1 MSVELS
7 DVKAKYISEKSPL
20 KSADTDTDE
29 GEVLSDSQQ
38 SLFQSKLDFIR
49 SISFD
54 DDSREGSGSQ
64 DRNTNEVG
72 SNGIEVQDQD
82 IAAFTG
88 LEANIAQK
96 PLIVNNATIA
106 SLGEMYP
113 HNDGVT
119 DLQASLTAAISSGR
133 KIEDMPEEIKD
144 QLKLIFNPK

>member
-7 DVKAKYISEKSPL
+7 DVKARYVSEQSSL
-20 KSADTDTDE
+20 KPADKDE
-29 GEVLSDSQQ
+29 GEVISDSQQ
-38 SLFQSKLDFIR
+38 TLFQSKLDFIR
-49 SISFD
+49 SISSD
-54 DDSREGSGSQ
+54 DNSREGSGSQ

-72 SNGIEVQDQD
+72 SNDIEAQDQN

-96 PLIVNNATIA
+96 PLLINNASIA

-113 HNDGVT
+113 HNDGIT
-119 DLQASLTAAISSGR
+119 DLQASLTETINSGK
-133 KIEDMPEEIKD
+133 KIEDMPEEVRD

>member
-7 DVKAKYISEKSPL
+7 DVKARYVSEQSSL
-20 KSADTDTDE
+20 KPADTETDE
-29 GEVLSDSQQ
+29 GEILSDSQQ
-38 SLFQSKLDFIR
+38 GLFQSKLDFIR
-49 SISFD
+49 SISSD

-72 SNGIEVQDQD
+72 SNGIAVQDQD

-96 PLIVNNATIA
+96 TLVINNSTIA

-113 HNDGVT
+113 HNDGVP
-119 DLQASLTAAISSGR
+119 DLQASLTETINSGR

>member
-7 DVKAKYISEKSPL
+7 DVKAMYISEKSPL
-20 KSADTDTDE
+20 KLAEKDE
-29 GEVLSDSQQ
+29 GEVLSDSQRG
-38 SLFQSKLDFIR
+38 LFQSKLDFIR
-49 SISFD
+49 SIGSD
-54 DDSREGSGSQ
+54 DNSREGSGSQ

-96 PLIVNNATIA
+96 PLIINNATIA

-113 HNDGVT
+113 HNDGVSN
-119 DLQASLTAAISSGR
+119 LQASLTETINSGR

>member
-1 MSVELS
+1 MSVELG
-7 DVKAKYISEKSPL
+7 DIKAKYVSEQLISKKDEDL
-20 KSADTDTDE
+20 GEDTVASE
-29 GEVLSDSQQ
+29 EQQ

-49 SISFD
+49 SINSED
-54 DDSREGSGSQ
+54 NSREGSGSQ

-72 SNGIEVQDQD
+72 SNDIEVQDQTM
-82 IAAFTG
+82 AAFTG

-96 PLIVNNATIA
+96 PLIINNATIA

-113 HNDGVT
+113 HNDGVS
-119 DLQASLTAAISSGR
+119 DLQASLTETMNSGR

>member
-20 KSADTDTDE
+20 KQADKDE

-38 SLFQSKLDFIR
+38 GLFQSKLDFIR
-49 SISFD
+49 SISSED
-54 DDSREGSGSQ
+54 NSREGSGSQ

-72 SNGIEVQDQD
+72 SNDTEVQDQD
-82 IAAFTG
+82 IAVFTG
-88 LEANIAQK
+88 LEANIAHK
-96 PLIVNNATIA
+96 PLLINNATIA

-113 HNDGVT
+113 HNDGVS
-119 DLQASLTAAISSGR
+119 DVQSSLTETLNSGK

>member
-7 DVKAKYISEKSPL
+7 DVKAMYISEKSPL
-20 KSADTDTDE
+20 KLAEKDE

-38 SLFQSKLDFIR
+38 GLFQSKLDFIR
-49 SISFD
+49 SINSD
-54 DDSREGSGSQ
+54 DDSREGSDSQ

-72 SNGIEVQDQD
+72 AQD
-82 IAAFTG
+82 IEAQDPNVAAFTG

-96 PLIVNNATIA
+96 PLIINNATIA

-113 HNDGVT
+113 NNDGIT
-119 DLQASLTAAISSGR
+119 DLQSSLTETINSGR
-133 KIEDMPEEIKD
+133 KIEDMPEEVKD

>member
-7 DVKAKYISEKSPL
+7 NVKAKYISEKSPL
-20 KSADTDTDE
+20 KQADKDE

-38 SLFQSKLDFIR
+38 GLFQSKLDFIR
-49 SISFD
+49 SISSED
-54 DDSREGSGSQ
+54 NSREGSGSQ

-72 SNGIEVQDQD
+72 SNDTEVQDQTM
-82 IAAFTG
+82 AAFTG

-96 PLIVNNATIA
+96 PLIINNATIA

-113 HNDGVT
+113 HNDGVS
-119 DLQASLTAAISSGR
+119 DLQASLTETINSGR

>member
-1 MSVELS
+1 MSLLN
-7 DVKAKYISEKSPL
+7 DVKARFISE
-20 KSADTDTDE
+20 
-29 GEVLSDSQQ
+29 Q
-38 SLFQSKLDFIR
+38 SVEKKTLPEK
-49 SISFD
+49 D
-54 DDSREGSGSQ
+54 DDSGDVAVRDLSLTVSEFIQNINSDDSSREGSDSKNE
-64 DRNTNEVG
+64 NTNEVG
-72 SNGIEVQDQD
+72 SNGIEAQDQD

-96 PLIVNNATIA
+96 PLLINNATIA

-119 DLQASLTAAISSGR
+119 DLQASLTETINSGK

>member
-7 DVKAKYISEKSPL
+7 DVKAKYVPEQSSSKP
-20 KSADTDTDE
+20 ADNDADE

-38 SLFQSKLDFIR
+38 GLFQSKLDFIK
-49 SISFD
+49 SISSD
-54 DDSREGSGSQ
+54 DNSREGVGSQ

-72 SNGIEVQDQD
+72 SNGIEAQDQN

-96 PLIVNNATIA
+96 TLVINNSTIA
-106 SLGEMYP
+106 SLGEMYS
-113 HNDGVT
+113 HNDGVP
-119 DLQASLTAAISSGR
+119 DLQASLTETINSGK

>member
-7 DVKAKYISEKSPL
+7 DVKARYVSEQSSSKP
-20 KSADTDTDE
+20 ADNDADK

-38 SLFQSKLDFIR
+38 GLFQSKLDFIR
-49 SISFD
+49 SISSD
-54 DDSREGSGSQ
+54 DNFREGSGSQ

-96 PLIVNNATIA
+96 PLIINNATIA

-113 HNDGVT
+113 HNDGVA
-119 DLQASLTAAISSGR
+119 DLQASLTETINSGK

>member
-7 DVKAKYISEKSPL
+7 DVKARYVSQQSSSKP
-20 KSADTDTDE
+20 ADNDADE

-38 SLFQSKLDFIR
+38 RLFQSKLDFIR
-49 SISFD
+49 SISSD
-54 DDSREGSGSQ
+54 DNSREGVGSQ

-72 SNGIEVQDQD
+72 SNGIEAQDQN

-96 PLIVNNATIA
+96 PLVINNSTIA

-113 HNDGVT
+113 HNDGVP
-119 DLQASLTAAISSGR
+119 DLQSSLTETINSGK

>member
-7 DVKAKYISEKSPL
+7 DIKAKYVSEQPASKKTEDLSE
-20 KSADTDTDE
+20 DTIAFE
-29 GEVLSDSQQ
+29 EQQ
-38 SLFQSKLDFIR
+38 NLFQSKLDFIR
-49 SISFD
+49 SINSD
-54 DDSREGSGSQ
+54 DNSREGSGSQ

-72 SNGIEVQDQD
+72 SNGVEVQDQN
-82 IAAFTG
+82 ITAFTG

-96 PLIVNNATIA
+96 PLLINNATIA

-119 DLQASLTAAISSGR
+119 DLQASLTETINSGK

>member
-7 DVKAKYISEKSPL
+7 DIKAKYVSEQLISKKDEDL
-20 KSADTDTDE
+20 GEDTVASE
-29 GEVLSDSQQ
+29 EQQ

-49 SISFD
+49 SISSED
-54 DDSREGSGSQ
+54 NSREGSGSQ

-72 SNGIEVQDQD
+72 SNDTEVQDQTM
-82 IAAFTG
+82 AAFTG

-96 PLIVNNATIA
+96 PLIINNATIA

-113 HNDGVT
+113 HNDGVS
-119 DLQASLTAAISSGR
+119 DLQASLTETINSGR

>member
-7 DVKAKYISEKSPL
+7 DVKARYISEKFTL
-20 KSADTDTDE
+20 KPADNDADE

-38 SLFQSKLDFIR
+38 GLFQSKLDFIR
-49 SISFD
+49 SIGSD
-54 DDSREGSGSQ
+54 DNSREGSGSQ

-72 SNGIEVQDQD
+72 SNDIKVQDQT

-96 PLIVNNATIA
+96 PLIINSATIA
-106 SLGEMYP
+106 GLGEMYP
-113 HNDGVT
+113 HNDGVS
-119 DLQASLTAAISSGR
+119 DLQASLTETINSGR

>member
-7 DVKAKYISEKSPL
+7 DVKARYISEKSTVKP
-20 KSADTDTDE
+20 ADTDTDK
-29 GEVLSDSQQ
+29 GEALSDSQQ

-49 SISFD
+49 LISSD

-64 DRNTNEVG
+64 DRNTNELG
-72 SNGIEVQDQD
+72 SNGTEVQD
-82 IAAFTG
+82 IAAFSG

-96 PLIVNNATIA
+96 PLIINNASIA

-113 HNDGVT
+113 DNGGVP
-119 DLQASLTAAISSGR
+119 DLQASLTETINSGR

-144 QLKLIFNPK
+144 QLRLIFNPR

>member
-20 KSADTDTDE
+20 KQADKDE

-38 SLFQSKLDFIR
+38 GLFQSKLDFIR
-49 SISFD
+49 SISSED
-54 DDSREGSGSQ
+54 NSREGSGSQ
-64 DRNTNEVG
+64 DRNTNELG
-72 SNGIEVQDQD
+72 SNDTEVQDQTM
-82 IAAFTG
+82 AAFTG

-96 PLIVNNATIA
+96 LIINNATIA

-113 HNDGVT
+113 HNDGVS
-119 DLQASLTAAISSGR
+119 DLQASLTETINSGR

>member
-7 DVKAKYISEKSPL
+7 DVKARYISEKSTL
-20 KSADTDTDE
+20 KPADNDADE
-29 GEVLSDSQQ
+29 GEVISDSQQ
-38 SLFQSKLDFIR
+38 GLFQSKLDFIR
-49 SISFD
+49 SINFD
-54 DDSREGSGSQ
+54 DNSREGSGSQ

-72 SNGIEVQDQD
+72 STDLEVQDQD

-96 PLIVNNATIA
+96 PLIINNATIA

-113 HNDGVT
+113 HNGGVS
-119 DLQASLTAAISSGR
+119 DLQKSLTESINSGK

-144 QLKLIFNPK
+144 QLRLIFNPK